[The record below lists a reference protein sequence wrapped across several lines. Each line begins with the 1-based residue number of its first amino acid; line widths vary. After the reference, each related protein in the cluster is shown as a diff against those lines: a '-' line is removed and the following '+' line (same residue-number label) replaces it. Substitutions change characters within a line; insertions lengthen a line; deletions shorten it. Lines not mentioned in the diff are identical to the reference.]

1 MPVTVLSHP
10 ACNRHNVG
18 SDHPEDPAR
27 LHAISDQILSSGL
40 EFVIH
45 QRDAKAAN
53 VDQIALA
60 HDRAYIQS
68 VLNKSP
74 SEGQVWLDD
83 DTAIMNKSLEAATF
97 AAGAGI
103 MAVDLVMQNTDQQVF
118 CAIRPPGHHAESA
131 QAMGFCIFNN
141 IAIAAKY
148 ALANFELQRVAIID
162 FDVHHGNGTE
172 QIFKNDERVLFCS
185 SFEHPF
191 YPFTDPVN
199 TANCLK
205 MPLASGSNG
214 AIFREGFLTEWLPK
228 LREFKPE
235 LIFVSAGF
243 DAHQEDEM
251 AHLKW
256 HENDYAWIATEL
268 KQLAQECCRGRIVA
282 CLEGGYA
289 HSALGRSVVAM
300 LKAWI

>member
-1 MPVTVLSHP
+1 MSVIVLSHP
-10 ACNRHNVG
+10 ACNRHDVG
-18 SDHPEDPAR
+18 DDHPENPAR

-45 QRDAKAAN
+45 QRDAKKAT
-53 VDQIALA
+53 VEQVALA
-60 HDRAYIQS
+60 HDRAYIQQ
-68 VLNKSP
+68 VIDKSP
-74 SEGQVWLDD
+74 VAGQVWLDD
-83 DTAIMNKSLEAATF
+83 DTAIMSKSLEAAFF
-97 AAGAGI
+97 AAGAGV
-103 MAVDLVMQNTDQQVF
+103 MAVDLVMQGQDQQVF
-118 CAIRPPGHHAESA
+118 CATRPPGHHAESA
-131 QAMGFCIFNN
+131 QAMGFCVFNN

-148 ALANFELQRVAIID
+148 ALENYGLTRVAIID

-172 QIFKNDERVLFCS
+172 QIFRNDNRVLFCS

-191 YPFTDPVN
+191 YPYTDPIGSEH
-199 TANCLK
+199 CLK
-205 MPLASGSNG
+205 MPLAAGSQG
-214 AIFREGFLTEWLPK
+214 GIFREAFSCDWLPA
-228 LREFKPE
+228 LRGFKPE
-235 LIFVSAGF
+235 LICVSAGF

-256 HENDYAWIATEL
+256 HENDYAWIANEL
-268 KQLAQECCRGRIVA
+268 KQLAQECCAGRIVA

>member
-18 SDHPEDPAR
+18 SDHPEDPGR

-45 QRDAKAAN
+45 QRDAKAAH

-83 DTAIMNKSLEAATF
+83 DTAIMSKSLEAATF

-103 MAVDLVMQNTDQQVF
+103 MAVDLVMQSTDQQVF

-256 HENDYAWIATEL
+256 HENDYTWIATEL

>member
-10 ACNRHNVG
+10 ACNRHNIG
-18 SDHPEDPAR
+18 ADHPENPAR

-40 EFVIH
+40 EYVIH
-45 QRDAKAAN
+45 QRDAKVAE
-53 VDQIALA
+53 VEHIALA

-68 VLNKSP
+68 VISKSP
-74 SEGQVWLDD
+74 TQGHVWLDD
-83 DTAIMNKSLEAATF
+83 DTAIMNKSLEAAMY
-97 AAGAGI
+97 AAGAAI
-103 MAVDLVMQNTDQQVF
+103 MAVDLVMQGQDQQVF

-131 QAMGFCIFNN
+131 QAMGFCVFNN

-148 ALANFELQRVAIID
+148 ALSHYGLKRVAIID

-172 QIFKNDERVLFCS
+172 QIMKSDERVLFCS

-191 YPFTDPVN
+191 YPYTDLASTPL
-199 TANCLK
+199 CLK
-205 MPLASGSNG
+205 MPLAAGSQG
-214 AIFREGFLTEWLPK
+214 EVFRQAFTQDWLPA
-228 LREFKPE
+228 LHAFQPE
-235 LIFVSAGF
+235 LILVSAGF
-243 DAHQEDEM
+243 DAHLEDEM

-256 HENDYAWIATEL
+256 HEQDYAWIGTQL
-268 KQLAQECCRGRIVA
+268 KLFSQEWCQGRIVA

-289 HSALGRSVVAM
+289 HSALGRSVVAL

>member
-1 MPVTVLSHP
+1 MSVTVLSHP
-10 ACNRHNVG
+10 ACNRHNLGV
-18 SDHPEDPAR
+18 DHPEDPGR
-27 LHAISDQILSSGL
+27 LFAISDQILSSGL

-45 QRDAKAAN
+45 QRDAKAAT
-53 VDQIALA
+53 VEQIALA
-60 HDRAYIQS
+60 HDRAYVQS
-68 VLNKSP
+68 VLSKNP
-74 SEGQVWLDD
+74 DQGLVWLDD
-83 DTAIMNKSLEAATF
+83 DTAIMNKSIEAALY

-103 MAVDLVMQNTDQQVF
+103 MAVDLVMQGHDQQVF

-131 QAMGFCIFNN
+131 QAMGFCVFNN
-141 IAIAAKY
+141 IAVAAKY
-148 ALANFELQRVAIID
+148 ALESYGLKRVAIVD

-172 QIFKNDERVLFCS
+172 QIFRTDQRVLFCS

-191 YPFTDPVN
+191 YPFTDLTP
-199 TANCLK
+199 TPLCLK
-205 MPLASGSNG
+205 MPLAAGSQG
-214 AIFREGFLTEWLPK
+214 AAFREAFVSDWLPA

-235 LIFVSAGF
+235 LILVSAGF
-243 DAHQEDEM
+243 DAHQEDDM

-256 HENDYAWIATEL
+256 HENDYAWIGTEL
-268 KQLAQECCRGRIVA
+268 KQLAQECCSGRIVA

>member
-10 ACNRHNVG
+10 ACNRHNLG
-18 SDHPEDPAR
+18 SDHPEDPGR

-45 QRDAKAAN
+45 QRDAKPAN